1 MISFR
6 KSSLQ
11 RVLQSAVQW
20 IGCAAFI
27 ALISYLSILFVRLL
41 DSWMK
46 LWESRVNSFGAHLVQ
61 ITHTAYHAIQVKVQ
75 YPHHEIQVEVLYA
88 HHRWITLNGT
98 LTPGELIVGLATLLV
113 AAVTWNAAR
122 APYIL
127 AQYNAACEDKRHKW
141 QVQGVARLVLGEL
154 TVINTNVERAL
165 AEGRWHWFYPLP
177 CNTWEHDGALIA
189 ESLSEDRAAA
199 LIEIYTHLTNWETI
213 TAQAHQQHPNTGSL
227 SLNPK
232 HKSILGELQ
241 DSISDASRY
250 LRKLAYPNACERD
263 RQLAH
268 EREFIQE
275 RIDRLRRGSAAR
287 SRSQRA
293 AEKGI

>member
-1 MISFR
+1 MISFC
-6 KSSLQ
+6 KSFLQ
-11 RVLQSAVQW
+11 RVLRPAVQW
-20 IGCAAFI
+20 SGCAASI
-27 ALISYLSILFVRLL
+27 ALVSYLFILLVRLA

-46 LWESRVNSFGAHLVQ
+46 LWESRVNSFGAHLVE
-61 ITHTAYHAIQVKVQ
+61 IIHAAYYAIQVKVQ
-75 YPHHEIQVEVLYA
+75 HPHHEIQVEVLYA
-88 HHRWITLNGT
+88 HHRWITLSGT
-98 LTPGELIVGLATLLV
+98 LTPGELIVGLATVLV
-113 AAVTWNAAR
+113 AAVTWKAAR

-127 AQYNAACEDKRHKW
+127 AQYNAAWEDKRHKS
-141 QVQGVARLVLGEL
+141 QAQGVARLVLGEL

-165 AEGRWHWFYPLP
+165 SEDRWHWFYPLP
-177 CNTWEHDGALIA
+177 RNAWEHHGALIA
-189 ESLSEDRAAA
+189 ESFSEDKAAA
-199 LIEIYTHLTNWETI
+199 LIEMYTHLNNWETI
-213 TAQAHQQHPNTGSL
+213 TAQAHQQHPNTGSF

-250 LRKLAYPNACERD
+250 LRKLAYPDAYERD

-287 SRSQRA
+287 SQRVGLRS
-293 AEKGI
+293 